1 MKNKQLLSSALLLTA
16 AVIWGFAFVA
26 QESLAD
32 TVPPFTVNALR
43 SLIASVAL
51 IPVAAVTRRIN
62 GKKLTESDPKDRRL
76 LIKAGVICGVMLCI
90 SVNLQQF
97 GISLYPP
104 GAPASAH
111 SGFLTALY
119 IIFVPIFGLF
129 LKKKPGFTIIV
140 AVILATAGLYFL
152 CLYDGF
158 GSLYT
163 GDIVVLICG
172 MAFAVQILCV
182 DHYIDRVDGVKLSSI
197 QFLVTGIL
205 SAVLMLIFEKPDINA
220 ILAAWKPLLYLA
232 LMSSGVGYTLQI
244 IGQKYS
250 SSPALASILMSMES
264 VFAVIGGV
272 IFLGAIPS
280 ANEWIGCALMFAAII
295 IAQLPKKTNSK
306 KPTVEDNLSPPQ
318 NKHACDSDQLSY
330 KRVFDYH
337 SLSKDTDK
345 GSVLGID
352 PHKDVVQVTLG
363 YTHAAVR
370 GRLVRNVH
378 KLSAAHSG
386 VHRLTV
392 ILEHQRV
399 RI

>member
-16 AVIWGFAFVA
+16 AIIWGFAFVA

-129 LKKKPGFTIIV
+129 LKKKPGFKIIV

-220 ILAAWKPLLYLA
+220 ILAT
-232 LMSSGVGYTLQI
+232 SSRNQ
-244 IGQKYS
+244 
-250 SSPALASILMSMES
+250 
-264 VFAVIGGV
+264 
-272 IFLGAIPS
+272 
-280 ANEWIGCALMFAAII
+280 WI
-295 IAQLPKKTNSK
+295 N
-306 KPTVEDNLSPPQ
+306 N
-318 NKHACDSDQLSY
+318 
-330 KRVFDYH
+330 
-337 SLSKDTDK
+337 
-345 GSVLGID
+345 
-352 PHKDVVQVTLG
+352 
-363 YTHAAVR
+363 
-370 GRLVRNVH
+370 
-378 KLSAAHSG
+378 
-386 VHRLTV
+386 
-392 ILEHQRV
+392 
-399 RI
+399 

>member
-97 GISLYPP
+97 GITLYPP

-140 AVILATAGLYFL
+140 SVILATAGLYFL

-182 DHYIDRVDGVKLSSI
+182 DQYIDRVDGVKLSSI

-295 IAQLPKKTNSK
+295 IAQLPKKSDSK
-306 KPTVEDNLSPPQ
+306 K
-318 NKHACDSDQLSY
+318 A
-330 KRVFDYH
+330 
-337 SLSKDTDK
+337 
-345 GSVLGID
+345 
-352 PHKDVVQVTLG
+352 DV
-363 YTHAAVR
+363 
-370 GRLVRNVH
+370 
-378 KLSAAHSG
+378 
-386 VHRLTV
+386 
-392 ILEHQRV
+392 
-399 RI
+399 

>member
-16 AVIWGFAFVA
+16 AIIWGFAFVA

-306 KPTVEDNLSPPQ
+306 KPTVE
-318 NKHACDSDQLSY
+318 
-330 KRVFDYH
+330 
-337 SLSKDTDK
+337 
-345 GSVLGID
+345 
-352 PHKDVVQVTLG
+352 
-363 YTHAAVR
+363 
-370 GRLVRNVH
+370 
-378 KLSAAHSG
+378 
-386 VHRLTV
+386 
-392 ILEHQRV
+392 
-399 RI
+399 